1 MAVLSHLEP
10 KGVWTRFEQL
20 CAIPHGSGN
29 TKRVSDWLVS
39 FARAQGLTYWQDAL
53 NNVIIC
59 KDATAG
65 YESAPAVIL
74 QGHMDMVCEKAADCG
89 KDMAREGLDLA
100 IDGDMIYAKGTSLGG
115 DDGIAVAIMMALL
128 AAEDLPHPAL
138 ECVFTVDEEIGMP
151 GAAAI
156 DVSMLKG
163 RRMLNLDSENEGVFT
178 VSCAGGSMVSCRL
191 PVARQP
197 FAGTA
202 LTVKI
207 TGLQGGHSGIE
218 IDKGRANANVL
229 MGRVLRAA
237 AQKTELRLIGV
248 EGGKKDNVIP
258 NECVASLTALDPAA
272 VRGVCADIERAFQN
286 EYAVTDG
293 GVRVAV
299 SDGAACG
306 GEERDAMDDA
316 ATERVICMLQC
327 LPNGIQAMS
336 ADIEGLVQTS
346 LNMGIFMTREAEVE
360 AVFSVRSSIASQKE
374 MLWERL
380 ACLMA
385 LLGGSTE
392 ISGDYPGW
400 QYGKVSPLREL
411 LTEVFTRQYGYAPKI
426 EAIHAGVECG
436 LFVHK
441 LPGLDCVSYGPELR
455 EIHTCRERMSL
466 SSVQRVWAM
475 TVEVLRQMK

>member
-1 MAVLSHLEP
+1 MGVLSHLEP
-10 KGVWTRFEQL
+10 KGVWTWFEQL

-39 FARAQGLTYWQDAL
+39 FAQARGLTYWQDAMH
-53 NNVIIC
+53 NVIIC

-65 YESAPAVIL
+65 YEDAESVIL
-74 QGHMDMVCEKAADCG
+74 QGHMDMVCEKAADCD
-89 KDMAREGLDLA
+89 KDMAHEGLDLA
-100 IDGDMIYAKGTSLGG
+100 IDGDMIYAEGTTLGG

-128 AAEDLPHPAL
+128 DADDLAHPAL

-163 RRMLNLDSENEGVFT
+163 RRMLNLDSEDEGVFT
-178 VSCAGGSMVSCRL
+178 VSCAGGSRVSCRL
-191 PVARQP
+191 PVMRRG
-197 FAGTA
+197 FTGTA

-218 IDKGRANANVL
+218 IDKGRANANML

-258 NECVASLTALDPAA
+258 NECTARLIALDPAA
-272 VRGVCADIERAFQN
+272 VRGVCANMERAFQN
-286 EYAVTDG
+286 EYAVTDS
-293 GVRVAV
+293 GVRVDV
-299 SDGAACG
+299 SDG
-306 GEERDAMDDA
+306 EVRDAMNQA
-316 ATERVICMLQC
+316 ATERVICMLNC

-346 LNMGIFMTREAEVE
+346 LNMGILTTKDTEVE
-360 AVFSVRSSIASQKE
+360 AVFSVRSSVASQKE

-380 ACLMA
+380 ACLME

-392 ISGDYPGW
+392 ISGSYPGW
-400 QYGKVSPLREL
+400 QYRKVSPLRDL
-411 LTEVFTRQYGYAPKI
+411 LTEVFTRQYGYGPKI

-436 LFVHK
+436 LFADK
-441 LPGLDCVSYGPELR
+441 LPGLDCVSYGPELK

-475 TVEVLRQMK
+475 TVEALRRMK

>member
-1 MAVLSHLEP
+1 MGILSHLEP
-10 KGVWTRFEQL
+10 KGVWNWFEQL

-29 TKRVSDWLVS
+29 TGRVSDWLAA
-39 FARAQGLTYWQDAL
+39 FARARGLTYWQDAMH
-53 NNVIIC
+53 NVIIC

-65 YESAPAVIL
+65 YENAESVIL
-74 QGHMDMVCEKAADCG
+74 QGHMDMVCEKAADCR
-89 KDMAREGLDLA
+89 KDMACEGLDLA
-100 IDGDMIYAKGTSLGG
+100 IDGDMIYAKGTTLGG

-128 AAEDLPHPAL
+128 DADDLAHPAL

-163 RRMLNLDSENEGVFT
+163 RRMLNLDSEVEGVFT
-178 VSCAGGSMVSCRL
+178 VSCAGGSTVACRL
-191 PVARQP
+191 PVMRRR

-218 IDKGRANANVL
+218 IDKGRANANSL

-248 EGGKKDNVIP
+248 EGGNKDNVIP
-258 NECVASLTALDPAA
+258 NECTARLIALDPAA
-272 VRGVCADIERAFQN
+272 VRGVCADMERAFRN
-286 EYAVTDG
+286 EYAVTDS
-293 GVRVAV
+293 GVTVAV
-299 SDGAACG
+299 SDHVSDG
-306 GEERDAMDDA
+306 GMCDAMDQA
-316 ATERVICMLQC
+316 ATQRVICMLHC

-336 ADIEGLVQTS
+336 ADMEGLVQTS
-346 LNMGIFMTREAEVE
+346 LNMGILTTADTEVK
-360 AVFSVRSSIASQKE
+360 AIFSVRSSVASQKE

-380 ACLMA
+380 ACLME

-392 ISGDYPGW
+392 ISGSYPGW
-400 QYGKVSPLREL
+400 QYRKVSPLRDL
-411 LTEVFTRQYGYAPKI
+411 LTEVFTQQYGYGPKI
-426 EAIHAGVECG
+426 EAIHAGLECG
-436 LFVHK
+436 LFADK
-441 LPGLDCVSYGPELR
+441 LPGLDCVSYGPELK

-466 SSVQRVWAM
+466 ASVQRVWAM
-475 TVEVLRQMK
+475 TVEVLRRMK